1 MSTARVQDQRCVE
14 TRPRSETRTVLLG
27 VSGAFLLAGALGV
40 VVNTASPFQHGW
52 WLVAY
57 LSLVGGLS
65 QLLLGAGLYVLAER
79 TQSPTPPDRLLLA
92 QVGLWS
98 LGTAAVAAGDLA
110 GRRLVLLLGS
120 TLLLIDLALFAMGLS
135 RLRHDAAH
143 HAPAWERCYAALLVF
158 LAISVLVGSSLAG
171 ALPG

>member
-1 MSTARVQDQRCVE
+1 M
-14 TRPRSETRTVLLG
+14 LLG
-27 VSGAFLLAGALGV
+27 ASGAFLFAGALAV
-40 VVNTASPFQHGW
+40 VINTAAPFQHGW

-79 TQSPTPPDRLLLA
+79 TQSHTPPDAQLLG

-98 LGTAAVAAGDLA
+98 LGTAVVATGDLA
-110 GRRLVLLLGS
+110 GAGPVLLLGS
-120 TLLLIDLALFAMGLS
+120 ALLLIDLALFARTFS
-135 RLRHDAAH
+135 RLRRDAARR
-143 HAPAWERCYAALLVF
+143 AAASERRYAALLLF
-158 LAISVLVGSSLAG
+158 LAVSVLVGSSIAG